1 MSIAF
6 HVAHAAWAKGRPAH
20 LDKMLASLPFRINV
34 VKSIKKEHAS
44 VWARRLWRECARQ
57 DDESSKV
64 GIEAPMWN
72 VCLNDD
78 VDVCPS
84 KPVWEAALG
93 AAKGDIVS
101 LHTSCTEST
110 EHPWVRCY
118 WMTGPGY
125 ALRRGV
131 AAKLLAFYDS
141 LPAIWQTAEGN
152 NEDLVGILYAWS
164 KQEPIWSTVPALVQ
178 HRTEIESTLGYDHH
192 RLRQSPVPWTHSC
205 AFAELPEH
213 WRVTSQPPFIENP
226 WMPSSQLDVMWRAIK
241 VGHLCSFCCRNVAC
255 VSSKS
260 SEGRMCW
267 ECLRGC
273 MAHMLARVGP

>member
-1 MSIAF
+1 MIAF
-6 HVAHAAWAKGRPAH
+6 QVAHAAWAKGRPAH
-20 LDKMLASLPFRINV
+20 LDKMLSSLPFRINV

-44 VWARRLWRECARQ
+44 VWARRLWETCKVL
-57 DDESSKV
+57 DEAES
-64 GIEAPMWN
+64 APDWN

-110 EHPWVRCY
+110 DHPWVRCY

-178 HRTEIESTLGYDHH
+178 HRTEIESTLGYDGH
-192 RLRQSPVPWTHSC
+192 RLRESPVPWTSKP
-205 AFAELPEH
+205 LPAS
-213 WRVTSQPPFIENP
+213 WAVTSQPPVIENP
-226 WMPSSQLDVMWRAIK
+226 WMPSAQLDVMWRAIK
-241 VGHLCSFCCRNVAC
+241 VGHLCSFCCRNVAFAA
-255 VSSKS
+255 SKV
-260 SEGRMCW
+260 SEGRVC
-267 ECLRGC
+267 EDCLRGLSIHYIQNS
-273 MAHMLARVGP
+273 AARR

>member
-1 MSIAF
+1 MISF
-6 HVAHAAWAKGRPAH
+6 HVAHAAWAKGRPEH
-20 LDKMLASLPFRINV
+20 LDKMLSSLPFRINV
-34 VKSIKKEHAS
+34 VKSIVKEHAS
-44 VWARRLWRECARQ
+44 VWARKLWEAVAY
-57 DDESSKV
+57 DDQEWS
-64 GIEAPMWN
+64 

-84 KPVWEAALG
+84 KPVWEAALSQS
-93 AAKGDIVS
+93 KGDIVS

-110 EHPWVRCY
+110 DHPWVRCY

-131 AAKLLAFYDS
+131 AQKLLDFYDS
-141 LPAIWQTAEGN
+141 LPAIWQTANGN

-192 RLRQSPVPWTHSC
+192 RLRQSPVPWTDASV
-205 AFAELPEH
+205 AALGDPGL
-213 WRVTSQPPFIENP
+213 WRPTSQPPFIENP
-226 WMPSSQLDVMWRAIK
+226 WMPSATLDVMWRAIK
-241 VGHLCSFCCRNVAC
+241 IGHLCSFCCRNVAC
-255 VSSKS
+255 VASQT

-267 ECLRGC
+267 DCLRGC
-273 MAHMLARVGP
+273 MTNMLPRVTP